1 MRNYNQYISPLRQ
14 SAKQRRSSEIAE
26 NKFSNR
32 DPLAQTNIRYINPKS
47 STFSQEMRM
56 NRYLMSKSSLN
67 NIRNI
72 DDYSSTVNEVNNI
85 QDYTS
90 SMYEIKRAA

>member
-1 MRNYNQYISPLRQ
+1 MRTYNQYISPLRQ

-56 NRYLMSKSSLN
+56 NRTLMN
-67 NIRNI
+67 TARF
-72 DDYSSTVNEVNNI
+72 TNENNI

-90 SMYEIKRAA
+90 SMHEIKRAA

>member
-1 MRNYNQYISPLRQ
+1 MRTYNQYISPLRQ

-56 NRYLMSKSSLN
+56 NRTLMN
-67 NIRNI
+67 TARF
-72 DDYSSTVNEVNNI
+72 TNENNI